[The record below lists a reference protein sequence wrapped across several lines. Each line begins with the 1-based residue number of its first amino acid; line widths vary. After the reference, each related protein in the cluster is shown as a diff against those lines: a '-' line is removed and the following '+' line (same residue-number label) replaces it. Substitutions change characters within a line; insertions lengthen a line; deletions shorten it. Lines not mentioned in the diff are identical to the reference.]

1 MDKKVLIQ
9 DLADGLV
16 LRRGLPKKDADVFV
30 RSVFE
35 IIGEYLQT
43 DKIVKVKG
51 LGTFK
56 LVTVDSR
63 ESVDVNTGERIVIK
77 EYTKINF
84 TPDPVL
90 RDAVNKPFAQFETVV
105 LYEGTDIADME
116 RMDVPDLSEDHEAE
130 NISDVNEEADEMVLS
145 ESEEVLSGEEKDMQ
159 AKGHHGIDEVSIE
172 TAAIDET
179 GAVEI
184 QDGENENTDT
194 ETTDIET
201 TVNSIEEYSDVVE
214 EVENKAEAVSEN
226 VDEKSDTS
234 VGDETED
241 ERVSSLQQNAENEI
255 KAESISAVQ
264 EGVLPEGKE
273 EGAHN
278 KNNANADVHYVEKV
292 HVATQQIEV
301 QKVEHQTVENQH
313 IVQMAPEHHGR
324 RRVYL
329 TPWMMFFVVL
339 LVLLLMAISYYIGY
353 HHLFYGN
360 QPKVVKQPVVVHPVP
375 LKKDTV
381 QISKEQDSL
390 KVDSGSIRKVQVPE
404 GMPEKTNKVKAQPE
418 DTQKVSVE
426 YPQVKNGAYEIVGT
440 QEEHRM
446 RSGETLRGLALRYY
460 GSKDFTV
467 YLVVYNKIAN
477 PDLVPE
483 GMLLKIPKL
492 RLKRR

>member
-77 EYTKINF
+77 KYTKINF

-105 LYEGTDIADME
+105 LYEGTDIADMD
-116 RMDVPDLSEDHEAE
+116 RMDIPDLSEDNEAE
-130 NISDVNEEADEMVLS
+130 NISDVNEEADEADEMVLS

-194 ETTDIET
+194 EA

-214 EVENKAEAVSEN
+214 EGENKAEAVSEN

-241 ERVSSLQQNAENEI
+241 ERVSSLQRNAENEI

-264 EGVLPEGKE
+264 EEVLPEGKKE
-273 EGAHN
+273 ESH
-278 KNNANADVHYVEKV
+278 KNNSNVDVHHVEKV

-404 GMPEKTNKVKAQPE
+404 GMPEKTNKVKAKSE

>member
-1 MDKKVLIQ
+1 M
-9 DLADGLV
+9 
-16 LRRGLPKKDADVFV
+16 
-30 RSVFE
+30 
-35 IIGEYLQT
+35 
-43 DKIVKVKG
+43 
-51 LGTFK
+51 
-56 LVTVDSR
+56 TVDSR

-77 EYTKINF
+77 KYTKINF

-116 RMDVPDLSEDHEAE
+116 RMDIPDLSEDNEAE
-130 NISDVNEEADEMVLS
+130 NISDVNEEADEADEMVLS

-194 ETTDIET
+194 ETT
-201 TVNSIEEYSDVVE
+201 VNSIEEYSDVVE
-214 EVENKAEAVSEN
+214 EGENKAEAVSEN

-241 ERVSSLQQNAENEI
+241 ERVSSLQRNAENEI

-264 EGVLPEGKE
+264 EEVLPEGKKE
-273 EGAHN
+273 ESH
-278 KNNANADVHYVEKV
+278 KNNSNVDVHHVEKV

-404 GMPEKTNKVKAQPE
+404 GMPEKTNKVKAKSE

>member
-77 EYTKINF
+77 KYTKINF

-116 RMDVPDLSEDHEAE
+116 RMDIPDLSEDNEAE
-130 NISDVNEEADEMVLS
+130 NISDVNEEADEADEMVLS

-184 QDGENENTDT
+184 QDGENENTD
-194 ETTDIET
+194 IET

-214 EVENKAEAVSEN
+214 EGENKAEAVSEN
-226 VDEKSDTS
+226 VDEKSETS

-241 ERVSSLQQNAENEI
+241 ERVSSLQRNAENEI

-264 EGVLPEGKE
+264 EEVLPEGKKE
-273 EGAHN
+273 ESH
-278 KNNANADVHYVEKV
+278 KNNSNVDVHHVEKV

-404 GMPEKTNKVKAQPE
+404 GMPEKTNKVKAKSE

>member
-1 MDKKVLIQ
+1 MIQ

-56 LVTVDSR
+56 FVTVDSR

-77 EYTKINF
+77 KYTKINF

-116 RMDVPDLSEDHEAE
+116 RMDIPDLSEDNEAE
-130 NISDVNEEADEMVLS
+130 NISDVNEEADEADEMVLS

-194 ETTDIET
+194 ETT
-201 TVNSIEEYSDVVE
+201 VNSIEEYSDVVE
-214 EVENKAEAVSEN
+214 EVENKAEAISEN

-264 EGVLPEGKE
+264 EEVLPEGKKE
-273 EGAHN
+273 ESH
-278 KNNANADVHYVEKV
+278 KNNSNVDVHHVEKV

-404 GMPEKTNKVKAQPE
+404 GIPEKTNKVKAQPE
-418 DTQKVSVE
+418 DTQKVFVE

>member
-1 MDKKVLIQ
+1 MIQ

-90 RDAVNKPFAQFETVV
+90 RDAVNKPFAQF
-105 LYEGTDIADME
+105 ADME
-116 RMDVPDLSEDHEAE
+116 RMDIPDLSEDHEAE
-130 NISDVNEEADEMVLS
+130 NMSDVNEETDEADEMVLS

-194 ETTDIET
+194 QA

-234 VGDETED
+234 VDDETED
-241 ERVSSLQQNAENEI
+241 ERVSSLRQNTENEI

-273 EGAHN
+273 EGVHN
-278 KNNANADVHYVEKV
+278 KNNTNADVHHVEKV

-404 GMPEKTNKVKAQPE
+404 GMPEKTNKVKVKSE

>member
-84 TPDPVL
+84 TPDPAL

-116 RMDVPDLSEDHEAE
+116 RMDVPDLSEDNETE
-130 NISDVNEEADEMVLS
+130 NVSDVNEEADEMVLS
-145 ESEEVLSGEEKDMQ
+145 ESEEVFSGGEKDMQ
-159 AKGHHGIDEVSIE
+159 AKGRHGIDEVSIE

-179 GAVEI
+179 GVVEI
-184 QDGENENTDT
+184 QDGEDGNADAEA
-194 ETTDIET
+194 EA
-201 TVNSIEEYSDVVE
+201 TVNSIEEYSDVVK
-214 EVENKAEAVSEN
+214 EVENKAEVISKN

-234 VGDETED
+234 VDDETED
-241 ERVSSLQQNAENEI
+241 ERVSSLLRQNTENEI
-255 KAESISAVQ
+255 KAETISAVQ
-264 EGVLPEGKE
+264 EGGVPEGKE
-273 EGAHN
+273 EGVHS
-278 KNNANADVHYVEKV
+278 KNNSNADVHHVEKV

-329 TPWMMFFVVL
+329 TPWMMFFAVL

-404 GMPEKTNKVKAQPE
+404 GIPEKTNKVKAQPE
-418 DTQKVSVE
+418 DTQKVFVE
-426 YPQVKNGAYEIVGT
+426 YPQVKNGAYEIVGI

-467 YLVVYNKIAN
+467 YIVVYNKIAN

>member
-63 ESVDVNTGERIVIK
+63 ESVDVNTGERILIK

-116 RMDVPDLSEDHEAE
+116 RMDIPDLSEDHEAE
-130 NISDVNEEADEMVLS
+130 NVSDVNEEADEMVLS

-172 TAAIDET
+172 TAAIDEN

-184 QDGENENTDT
+184 QDGENETTDT
-194 ETTDIET
+194 ET

-234 VGDETED
+234 VDDETED
-241 ERVSSLQQNAENEI
+241 ERVSSLRQNTENEI
-255 KAESISAVQ
+255 KAEPISAVQ
-264 EGVLPEGKE
+264 EEVLPEGKKE
-273 EGAHN
+273 ESH
-278 KNNANADVHYVEKV
+278 KNNSNVDVHHVEKV

-404 GMPEKTNKVKAQPE
+404 GMPEKTNKVKAKSE

>member
-1 MDKKVLIQ
+1 MIQ

-77 EYTKINF
+77 KYTKINF

-116 RMDVPDLSEDHEAE
+116 RMDIPDLSEDNEAE
-130 NISDVNEEADEMVLS
+130 NISDVNEEADEADEMVLS

-194 ETTDIET
+194 ETT
-201 TVNSIEEYSDVVE
+201 VNSIEEYSDVVE
-214 EVENKAEAVSEN
+214 EGENKAEAVSEN
-226 VDEKSDTS
+226 VDEKSETS

-241 ERVSSLQQNAENEI
+241 ERVSSLQRNAENEI

-264 EGVLPEGKE
+264 EEVLPEGKKE
-273 EGAHN
+273 ESH
-278 KNNANADVHYVEKV
+278 KNNSNVDVHHVEKV

-404 GMPEKTNKVKAQPE
+404 GMPEKTNKVKAKSE

-477 PDLVPE
+477 PDIVPE

>member
-1 MDKKVLIQ
+1 M
-9 DLADGLV
+9 
-16 LRRGLPKKDADVFV
+16 

-77 EYTKINF
+77 KYTKINF

-116 RMDVPDLSEDHEAE
+116 RMDIPDLSEGNEAE
-130 NISDVNEEADEMVLS
+130 NISDVNEEADEADEMVLS

-194 ETTDIET
+194 ETT
-201 TVNSIEEYSDVVE
+201 VNSIEEYSDVVE
-214 EVENKAEAVSEN
+214 EGENKAEAVSEN

-241 ERVSSLQQNAENEI
+241 ERVSSLQRNAENEI

-264 EGVLPEGKE
+264 EEVLPEGKKE
-273 EGAHN
+273 ESH
-278 KNNANADVHYVEKV
+278 KNNSNVDVHHVEKV

-404 GMPEKTNKVKAQPE
+404 GMPEKTNKVKAKSE

>member
-116 RMDVPDLSEDHEAE
+116 RMDIPDLSEDNEAE
-130 NISDVNEEADEMVLS
+130 NISDVNEEADEADEMVLS

-172 TAAIDET
+172 TAAIDEN

-194 ETTDIET
+194 EA

-226 VDEKSDTS
+226 VDEKSDIS
-234 VGDETED
+234 VGDETKD

-264 EGVLPEGKE
+264 EEVLPKGKKE
-273 EGAHN
+273 ESH
-278 KNNANADVHYVEKV
+278 KNNSNVDVHHVEKV

-360 QPKVVKQPVVVHPVP
+360 QSKVVKQPVVVHPVP

-404 GMPEKTNKVKAQPE
+404 GMPEKTNKVKAKSE

>member
-77 EYTKINF
+77 KYTKINF

-116 RMDVPDLSEDHEAE
+116 RMNIPDLSEEHEAE
-130 NISDVNEEADEMVLS
+130 NMSDVNEETDEADEMVLS

-172 TAAIDET
+172 TAAIDEN

-184 QDGENENTDT
+184 QDGENETTDT
-194 ETTDIET
+194 ET

-234 VGDETED
+234 VDDETED
-241 ERVSSLQQNAENEI
+241 ERVSSLRQNTENEI
-255 KAESISAVQ
+255 KAEPISAVQ
-264 EGVLPEGKE
+264 EEVLPEGKKE
-273 EGAHN
+273 ESH
-278 KNNANADVHYVEKV
+278 KNNSNVDVHHVEKV

-375 LKKDTV
+375 LKKDSV

-404 GMPEKTNKVKAQPE
+404 GIPEKTNKVKAQPE

>member
-1 MDKKVLIQ
+1 MIQ

-116 RMDVPDLSEDHEAE
+116 RMDIPDLSEDHEAE
-130 NISDVNEEADEMVLS
+130 NMSDVNEETDEADEMVLS

-194 ETTDIET
+194 ETT
-201 TVNSIEEYSDVVE
+201 VNSIEEYSDVVE
-214 EVENKAEAVSEN
+214 EVGNKTEIVSEN

-234 VGDETED
+234 VDDETED
-241 ERVSSLQQNAENEI
+241 ERVSSLLRQNTEDEI

-278 KNNANADVHYVEKV
+278 KNNTNADVHHVEKV

-329 TPWMMFFVVL
+329 TPWMMFFAVL
-339 LVLLLMAISYYIGY
+339 LVLLLMVISYYIGY

-404 GMPEKTNKVKAQPE
+404 GIPEKTNKVKAQPE
-418 DTQKVSVE
+418 DTQKVFVE

>member
-1 MDKKVLIQ
+1 M
-9 DLADGLV
+9 
-16 LRRGLPKKDADVFV
+16 
-30 RSVFE
+30 
-35 IIGEYLQT
+35 
-43 DKIVKVKG
+43 
-51 LGTFK
+51 
-56 LVTVDSR
+56 
-63 ESVDVNTGERIVIK
+63 DVNTGERIVIK
-77 EYTKINF
+77 KYTKINF

-116 RMDVPDLSEDHEAE
+116 RMDIPDLSEDNEAE
-130 NISDVNEEADEMVLS
+130 NISDVNEEADEADEMVLS

-194 ETTDIET
+194 ETT
-201 TVNSIEEYSDVVE
+201 VNSIEEYSDVVE
-214 EVENKAEAVSEN
+214 EGENKAEAVSEN
-226 VDEKSDTS
+226 VDEKSETS

-241 ERVSSLQQNAENEI
+241 ERVSSLQRNAENEI

-264 EGVLPEGKE
+264 EEVLPEGKKE
-273 EGAHN
+273 ESH
-278 KNNANADVHYVEKV
+278 KNNSNVDVHHVEKV

-404 GMPEKTNKVKAQPE
+404 GMPEKTNKVKAKSE

>member
-1 MDKKVLIQ
+1 MIQ

-77 EYTKINF
+77 KYTKINF

-116 RMDVPDLSEDHEAE
+116 RMDIPDLSEDNEAE
-130 NISDVNEEADEMVLS
+130 NISDVNEEADEADEMVLS

-172 TAAIDET
+172 TAAIDEN

-184 QDGENENTDT
+184 QDGENETTDT
-194 ETTDIET
+194 ET

-234 VGDETED
+234 VDDETED
-241 ERVSSLQQNAENEI
+241 ERVSSLRQNTENEI
-255 KAESISAVQ
+255 KAEPISAVQ
-264 EGVLPEGKE
+264 EEVLPEGKKE
-273 EGAHN
+273 ESH
-278 KNNANADVHYVEKV
+278 KNNSNVDVHHVEKV

-375 LKKDTV
+375 LKKDSV

-404 GMPEKTNKVKAQPE
+404 GIPEKTNKVKAQPE

-477 PDLVPE
+477 PDFVPE

>member
-77 EYTKINF
+77 KYTKINF

-116 RMDVPDLSEDHEAE
+116 RMDIPDLSEDNEAE
-130 NISDVNEEADEMVLS
+130 NISDVNEEADEADEMVLS

-194 ETTDIET
+194 ETT
-201 TVNSIEEYSDVVE
+201 VNSIEEYSDVVGE
-214 EVENKAEAVSEN
+214 GENKAEAVSEN
-226 VDEKSDTS
+226 VDEKSETS

-241 ERVSSLQQNAENEI
+241 ERVSSLQRNAENEI

-264 EGVLPEGKE
+264 EEVLPEGKKE
-273 EGAHN
+273 ESH
-278 KNNANADVHYVEKV
+278 KNNSNVDVHHVEKV

-404 GMPEKTNKVKAQPE
+404 GMPEKTNKVKAKSE

>member
-130 NISDVNEEADEMVLS
+130 NISDVNEEADEADEMVLS

-194 ETTDIET
+194 EA

-241 ERVSSLQQNAENEI
+241 ERVSSLLQQNTESEI

-273 EGAHN
+273 EGGHN
-278 KNNANADVHYVEKV
+278 KNNTNADVHHVEKV

-404 GMPEKTNKVKAQPE
+404 DMPEKTNKVKAQPE

>member
-1 MDKKVLIQ
+1 MIQ

-116 RMDVPDLSEDHEAE
+116 RMDIPDLSEDHEAE
-130 NISDVNEEADEMVLS
+130 NVSDVNEEADEMVLS

-172 TAAIDET
+172 TAAIDEN

-184 QDGENENTDT
+184 QDGENETTDT
-194 ETTDIET
+194 ET

-234 VGDETED
+234 VDDETED
-241 ERVSSLQQNAENEI
+241 ERVSSLRQNTENEI
-255 KAESISAVQ
+255 KAEPISAVQ
-264 EGVLPEGKE
+264 EEVLPEGKKE
-273 EGAHN
+273 ESH
-278 KNNANADVHYVEKV
+278 KNNSNVDVHHVEKV

-375 LKKDTV
+375 LKKDSV

-404 GMPEKTNKVKAQPE
+404 GIPEKTNKVKAQPE

-477 PDLVPE
+477 PDFVPE

>member
-1 MDKKVLIQ
+1 MIQ

-116 RMDVPDLSEDHEAE
+116 RMDIPDLSEDNEAE
-130 NISDVNEEADEMVLS
+130 NISDVNEEADEADEMVLS

-194 ETTDIET
+194 EA

-234 VGDETED
+234 VDDETED
-241 ERVSSLQQNAENEI
+241 ERVSSLRQNTENEI
-255 KAESISAVQ
+255 KAEPISAVQ
-264 EGVLPEGKE
+264 EEVLPEGKKE
-273 EGAHN
+273 ESH
-278 KNNANADVHYVEKV
+278 KNNSNVDVHHVEKV

-404 GMPEKTNKVKAQPE
+404 GMPEKTNKVKAKSE
-418 DTQKVSVE
+418 GTQKVSVE

>member
-1 MDKKVLIQ
+1 
-9 DLADGLV
+9 
-16 LRRGLPKKDADVFV
+16 
-30 RSVFE
+30 
-35 IIGEYLQT
+35 
-43 DKIVKVKG
+43 
-51 LGTFK
+51 
-56 LVTVDSR
+56 
-63 ESVDVNTGERIVIK
+63 
-77 EYTKINF
+77 
-84 TPDPVL
+84 
-90 RDAVNKPFAQFETVV
+90 
-105 LYEGTDIADME
+105 
-116 RMDVPDLSEDHEAE
+116 
-130 NISDVNEEADEMVLS
+130 
-145 ESEEVLSGEEKDMQ
+145 
-159 AKGHHGIDEVSIE
+159 
-172 TAAIDET
+172 
-179 GAVEI
+179 
-184 QDGENENTDT
+184 
-194 ETTDIET
+194 
-201 TVNSIEEYSDVVE
+201 
-214 EVENKAEAVSEN
+214 
-226 VDEKSDTS
+226 
-234 VGDETED
+234 
-241 ERVSSLQQNAENEI
+241 
-255 KAESISAVQ
+255 
-264 EGVLPEGKE
+264 
-273 EGAHN
+273 
-278 KNNANADVHYVEKV
+278 
-292 HVATQQIEV
+292 VATQQIEV

-404 GMPEKTNKVKAQPE
+404 GIPEKTNKVKAQPE
-418 DTQKVSVE
+418 DTQKVFVE

>member
-77 EYTKINF
+77 KYTKINF

-116 RMDVPDLSEDHEAE
+116 RMDIPDLSEDNEAE
-130 NISDVNEEADEMVLS
+130 NISDVNEEADEADEMVLS

-194 ETTDIET
+194 ETT
-201 TVNSIEEYSDVVE
+201 VNSIEEYSDVVE
-214 EVENKAEAVSEN
+214 EGENKAEAVSEN

-241 ERVSSLQQNAENEI
+241 ERVSSLQRNAENEI
-255 KAESISAVQ
+255 KAESISAVL
-264 EGVLPEGKE
+264 EEVLPEGKKE
-273 EGAHN
+273 ESH
-278 KNNANADVHYVEKV
+278 KNNSNVDVHHVEKV

-404 GMPEKTNKVKAQPE
+404 GMPEKTNKVKAKSE

>member
-63 ESVDVNTGERIVIK
+63 EGVDVNTGERIVIK
-77 EYTKINF
+77 KYTKINF

-116 RMDVPDLSEDHEAE
+116 RMDIPDLSEDNEAE
-130 NISDVNEEADEMVLS
+130 NISDVNEEADEADEMVLS

-194 ETTDIET
+194 ETT
-201 TVNSIEEYSDVVE
+201 VNSIEEYSDVVE
-214 EVENKAEAVSEN
+214 EGENKAEAVSEN

-241 ERVSSLQQNAENEI
+241 ERVSSLQRNAENEI

-264 EGVLPEGKE
+264 EEVLPEGKKE
-273 EGAHN
+273 ESH
-278 KNNANADVHYVEKV
+278 KNNSNVDVHHVEKV

-404 GMPEKTNKVKAQPE
+404 GMPEKTNKVKAKSE

>member
-63 ESVDVNTGERIVIK
+63 ESVDVNTGEKIVIK

-116 RMDVPDLSEDHEAE
+116 RMDIPDLSEDNEAE
-130 NISDVNEEADEMVLS
+130 NISDVNEEADEADEMVLS

-194 ETTDIET
+194 EA

-234 VGDETED
+234 VDDETED
-241 ERVSSLQQNAENEI
+241 ERVSSLRQNTENEI
-255 KAESISAVQ
+255 KAEPISAVQ
-264 EGVLPEGKE
+264 EEVLPEGKKE
-273 EGAHN
+273 ESH
-278 KNNANADVHYVEKV
+278 KNNSNVDVHHVEKV

-404 GMPEKTNKVKAQPE
+404 GMPEKTNKVKAKSE

>member
-77 EYTKINF
+77 KYTKINF

-116 RMDVPDLSEDHEAE
+116 RMDIPDFSEDNEAE
-130 NISDVNEEADEMVLS
+130 NISDVNEEADEADEMVLS

-172 TAAIDET
+172 TAAIDEN

-184 QDGENENTDT
+184 QDGENETTDT
-194 ETTDIET
+194 ET

-234 VGDETED
+234 VDDETED
-241 ERVSSLQQNAENEI
+241 ERVSSLRQNTENEI
-255 KAESISAVQ
+255 KAEPISAVQ
-264 EGVLPEGKE
+264 EEVLPEGKKE
-273 EGAHN
+273 ESH
-278 KNNANADVHYVEKV
+278 KNNSNVDVHHVEKV

-375 LKKDTV
+375 LKKDSV

-404 GMPEKTNKVKAQPE
+404 GIPEKTNKVKAQPE

-477 PDLVPE
+477 PDFVPE

>member
-130 NISDVNEEADEMVLS
+130 NISDVNEEADEADEMVLS

-194 ETTDIET
+194 ETT
-201 TVNSIEEYSDVVE
+201 VNSIEEYSDVVE
-214 EVENKAEAVSEN
+214 EGENKAEAVSEN

-241 ERVSSLQQNAENEI
+241 ERVSSLQRNAENEI

-264 EGVLPEGKE
+264 EEVLPEGKKE
-273 EGAHN
+273 ESH
-278 KNNANADVHYVEKV
+278 KNNSNVDVYHVEKV

-404 GMPEKTNKVKAQPE
+404 GMPEETNKVKAKSE

>member
-116 RMDVPDLSEDHEAE
+116 RMDIPDLSEDHEAE
-130 NISDVNEEADEMVLS
+130 NMSDVNEETDEADEMVLS

-194 ETTDIET
+194 ETT
-201 TVNSIEEYSDVVE
+201 VNSIEEYSDVVE
-214 EVENKAEAVSEN
+214 EVENKAEAISEN

-264 EGVLPEGKE
+264 EEVLPEGKKE
-273 EGAHN
+273 ESH
-278 KNNANADVHYVEKV
+278 KNNSNVDVHHVEKV

-404 GMPEKTNKVKAQPE
+404 DMPEKTNKVKAQPK
-418 DTQKVSVE
+418 DTQKVFVE

>member
-77 EYTKINF
+77 KYTKINF

-116 RMDVPDLSEDHEAE
+116 RMDIPDLSEDNEAE
-130 NISDVNEEADEMVLS
+130 NISDVNEEADEADEMVLS

-172 TAAIDET
+172 TAAIDEN

-184 QDGENENTDT
+184 QDGENETTDT
-194 ETTDIET
+194 ET

-234 VGDETED
+234 VDDETED
-241 ERVSSLQQNAENEI
+241 ERVSSLRQNTENEI
-255 KAESISAVQ
+255 KAEPISAVQ
-264 EGVLPEGKE
+264 EEVLPEGKKE
-273 EGAHN
+273 ESH
-278 KNNANADVHYVEKV
+278 KNNSNVDVHHVEKV

-375 LKKDTV
+375 LKKDSV

-404 GMPEKTNKVKAQPE
+404 GIPEKTNKVKAQPE

-477 PDLVPE
+477 PDFVPE

>member
-77 EYTKINF
+77 KYTKINF

-116 RMDVPDLSEDHEAE
+116 RMDIPDLSEDNEAE
-130 NISDVNEEADEMVLS
+130 NISDVNEEADEADEMVLS

-194 ETTDIET
+194 ETT
-201 TVNSIEEYSDVVE
+201 VNSIEEYSDVVE
-214 EVENKAEAVSEN
+214 EGENKAEAVSEN

-241 ERVSSLQQNAENEI
+241 ERVSSLQRNAENEI

-264 EGVLPEGKE
+264 EEVLPEGKKE
-273 EGAHN
+273 ESH
-278 KNNANADVHYVEKV
+278 KNNSNVDVHHVEKV

-329 TPWMMFFVVL
+329 TPWIMFFVVL

-404 GMPEKTNKVKAQPE
+404 GMPEKTNKVKAKSE

>member
-116 RMDVPDLSEDHEAE
+116 RMDIPDLSEDHEAE
-130 NISDVNEEADEMVLS
+130 NISDVNEETDEADEMVLS

-194 ETTDIET
+194 ETT
-201 TVNSIEEYSDVVE
+201 VNSIEEYSDVVE
-214 EVENKAEAVSEN
+214 EGENKAEAVSEN

-241 ERVSSLQQNAENEI
+241 ERVSSLQRNAENEI

-264 EGVLPEGKE
+264 EEVLPEGKKE
-273 EGAHN
+273 ESH
-278 KNNANADVHYVEKV
+278 KNNSNVDVHHVEKV

-329 TPWMMFFVVL
+329 TPWMMFFAVL

-404 GMPEKTNKVKAQPE
+404 GIPEKTNKVKAQPE
-418 DTQKVSVE
+418 DTQKVFVE

>member
-43 DKIVKVKG
+43 DKIVK
-51 LGTFK
+51 
-56 LVTVDSR
+56 VDSR

-116 RMDVPDLSEDHEAE
+116 RMDIPDLSEDHEAE
-130 NISDVNEEADEMVLS
+130 NISDVNEETDEADEMVLS

-194 ETTDIET
+194 ETT
-201 TVNSIEEYSDVVE
+201 VNSIEEYSDVVE

-226 VDEKSDTS
+226 VDEKSDTL
-234 VGDETED
+234 VDDETED
-241 ERVSSLQQNAENEI
+241 ERVSSLRQNTENEI

-278 KNNANADVHYVEKV
+278 KNNTNADVHHVEKV

-329 TPWMMFFVVL
+329 TPWMMFFAVL

-353 HHLFYGN
+353 HHLFYVN

-404 GMPEKTNKVKAQPE
+404 GIPEKTNKVKAQPE
-418 DTQKVSVE
+418 DTQKVFVE

>member
-1 MDKKVLIQ
+1 MIQ

-77 EYTKINF
+77 KYTKINF

-116 RMDVPDLSEDHEAE
+116 RMDIPDLSEDNEAE
-130 NISDVNEEADEMVLS
+130 NISDVNEEADEADEMVLS

-194 ETTDIET
+194 ETT
-201 TVNSIEEYSDVVE
+201 VNSIEEYSDVVE
-214 EVENKAEAVSEN
+214 EGENKAEAVSEN

-264 EGVLPEGKE
+264 EEVLPEGKKE
-273 EGAHN
+273 ESH
-278 KNNANADVHYVEKV
+278 KNNSNVDVHHVEKV

-390 KVDSGSIRKVQVPE
+390 KVDSGSIRKVQVSE
-404 GMPEKTNKVKAQPE
+404 GMPEKTNKVKAKSE

>member
-77 EYTKINF
+77 KYTKINF

-116 RMDVPDLSEDHEAE
+116 RMDIPDLSEDNEAE
-130 NISDVNEEADEMVLS
+130 NISDVNEEADEADEMVLS

-194 ETTDIET
+194 EA
-201 TVNSIEEYSDVVE
+201 TVNSIEEYSD
-214 EVENKAEAVSEN
+214 VSEN

-234 VGDETED
+234 VDDETED
-241 ERVSSLQQNAENEI
+241 ERVSSLRQNTENEI

-278 KNNANADVHYVEKV
+278 KNNTNADVHHVEKV

-404 GMPEKTNKVKAQPE
+404 GIPEKTNKVKAQPE
-418 DTQKVSVE
+418 DTQKVFVE

>member
-77 EYTKINF
+77 KYTKINF

-116 RMDVPDLSEDHEAE
+116 RMDIPDLSEDNEAE
-130 NISDVNEEADEMVLS
+130 NISDVNEEADEADEMVLS

-194 ETTDIET
+194 ETT
-201 TVNSIEEYSDVVE
+201 VNSIEEYSDVVE
-214 EVENKAEAVSEN
+214 EGENKAEAVSEN
-226 VDEKSDTS
+226 VDEKSETS

-241 ERVSSLQQNAENEI
+241 ERVSSLQRNAENEI

-264 EGVLPEGKE
+264 EEVLPEGKKE
-273 EGAHN
+273 ESH
-278 KNNANADVHYVEKV
+278 KNNSNVDVHHVEKV

-404 GMPEKTNKVKAQPE
+404 GMPEKTNKVKAKSE

-492 RLKRR
+492 RLKRH